1 MHAHQIL
8 FVEDDIL
15 VSYSSCNFLR
25 DRGFRVFEADCAL
38 EAGDIVD
45 RLPYLSAL
53 VTDIDLGMGED
64 GFDVARRMRA
74 AYPGVSVVY
83 VSGTAGARHLE
94 EGVVDSVFI
103 AKPYHPRQIVEA
115 LCAMSPHKAAA

>member
-1 MHAHQIL
+1 
-8 FVEDDIL
+8 
-15 VSYSSCNFLR
+15 
-25 DRGFRVFEADCAL
+25 VFEADCAL
-38 EAGDIVD
+38 GVSDIVD

-53 VTDIDLGMGED
+53 VTDIDLGVGED

-83 VSGTAGARHLE
+83 VSGSAGARHAK
-94 EGVVDSVFI
+94 EGVADSVFI
-103 AKPYHPRQIVEA
+103 SKPYHPRQIAEA